1 MNVLLQALEEGGIVT
16 RPDQAV
22 AGRALPTALTELG
35 RDQLTKASAAVKQVE
50 DRMSS
55 GLTAAERDQLR
66 SLLSRCVS
74 SLGDTA

>member
-1 MNVLLQALEEGGIVT
+1 
-16 RPDQAV
+16 
-22 AGRALPTALTELG
+22 LPTALTELG
-35 RDQLTKASAAVKQVE
+35 RDQLRKASAAVKQVE